1 MASQPAV
8 TDGLSIGLAWSNRVQ
23 QFCNERRGDAY
34 SAPYVEPLRDTRTRL
49 DEWRVPARQ
58 GRVGERDFF
67 NGPLRASGGSAEDMK
82 ALHCPNCGT
91 PFVRVTYQTGMIE
104 RVLNQLNVFP
114 FRCQLCM
121 NKFRAFH
128 KGAAQSTQAFDRR
141 QYKRLP
147 TSIEAQFLADN
158 RVHST
163 NRITD
168 ISMDGCTLQTTGL
181 PRGTFLGLVLKP
193 DQEDEAI
200 RIETAMVCS
209 VRPTSVGLRFLE
221 IPLPDQRRLSQ
232 VVLGLLVGQGPP
244 PASNA

>member
-1 MASQPAV
+1 M
-8 TDGLSIGLAWSNRVQ
+8 
-23 QFCNERRGDAY
+23 
-34 SAPYVEPLRDTRTRL
+34 
-49 DEWRVPARQ
+49 
-58 GRVGERDFF
+58 
-67 NGPLRASGGSAEDMK
+67 
-82 ALHCPNCGT
+82 
-91 PFVRVTYQTGMIE
+91 E
-104 RVLNQLNVFP
+104 RVLQQLHLFQ

-128 KGAAQSTQAFDRR
+128 RESEKHLKPFDRR

-147 TSIEAQFLADN
+147 TSIQAQFLADN

-193 DQEDEAI
+193 DQADESI
-200 RIETAMVCS
+200 RVETAMVCS
-209 VRPTSVGLRFLE
+209 VHPTSVGLRFLE

-232 VVLGLLVGQGPP
+232 VVLGLLVSQGHHPVN
-244 PASNA
+244 NA

>member
-1 MASQPAV
+1 M
-8 TDGLSIGLAWSNRVQ
+8 
-23 QFCNERRGDAY
+23 
-34 SAPYVEPLRDTRTRL
+34 
-49 DEWRVPARQ
+49 
-58 GRVGERDFF
+58 
-67 NGPLRASGGSAEDMK
+67 M
-82 ALHCPNCGT
+82 
-91 PFVRVTYQTGMIE
+91 E
-104 RVLNQLNVFP
+104 RVLQQLNVVP

-128 KGAAQSTQAFDRR
+128 REAGGRAKVLDRR

-147 TSIEAQFLADN
+147 TSIQAQFLADN
-158 RVHST
+158 RIRST

-193 DQEDEAI
+193 DQEDESI

-209 VRPTSVGLRFLE
+209 VHPTSVGLRFLE

-232 VVLGLLVGQGPP
+232 VVLGLLVSQGSQ
-244 PASNA
+244 PASNV

>member
-1 MASQPAV
+1 
-8 TDGLSIGLAWSNRVQ
+8 
-23 QFCNERRGDAY
+23 
-34 SAPYVEPLRDTRTRL
+34 
-49 DEWRVPARQ
+49 
-58 GRVGERDFF
+58 
-67 NGPLRASGGSAEDMK
+67 MK
-82 ALHCPNCGT
+82 TLHCPNCGT
-91 PFVRVTYQTGMIE
+91 PFVRVAPQTGMME
-104 RVLNQLNVFP
+104 RVLQQLNVVP

-128 KGAAQSTQAFDRR
+128 RGAGGRPQAPDRR

-147 TSIEAQFLADN
+147 TSIQAQFLADN
-158 RVHST
+158 RIRST

-193 DQEDEAI
+193 DQEDESI

-209 VRPTSVGLRFLE
+209 VHPTSVGLRFLE

-232 VVLGLLVGQGPP
+232 VVLGLLVSQGHQ
-244 PASNA
+244 PASHV

>member
-1 MASQPAV
+1 M
-8 TDGLSIGLAWSNRVQ
+8 
-23 QFCNERRGDAY
+23 
-34 SAPYVEPLRDTRTRL
+34 
-49 DEWRVPARQ
+49 
-58 GRVGERDFF
+58 
-67 NGPLRASGGSAEDMK
+67 
-82 ALHCPNCGT
+82 
-91 PFVRVTYQTGMIE
+91 E
-104 RVLNQLNVFP
+104 RVLNQINVFP

-128 KGAAQSTQAFDRR
+128 GGAGQSAQAFDRR

-158 RVHST
+158 RMQAK

-193 DQEDEAI
+193 DREDEAI

-209 VRPTSVGLRFLE
+209 VRPSSVGVRFLE
-221 IPLPDQRRLSQ
+221 VPLPDQRRLSK
-232 VVLGLLVGQGPP
+232 VVLGLLVSQSQHPV
-244 PASNA
+244 SNA

>member
-1 MASQPAV
+1 
-8 TDGLSIGLAWSNRVQ
+8 
-23 QFCNERRGDAY
+23 
-34 SAPYVEPLRDTRTRL
+34 
-49 DEWRVPARQ
+49 
-58 GRVGERDFF
+58 
-67 NGPLRASGGSAEDMK
+67 MK
-82 ALHCPNCGT
+82 TLHCPNCGT
-91 PFVRVTYQTGMIE
+91 PFVRVAPHRGVME
-104 RVLNQLNVFP
+104 RVLQQLNVFP

-128 KGAAQSTQAFDRR
+128 RDAAGSAQAFDRR

-147 TSIEAQFLADN
+147 TSIQAQFLADN
-158 RVHST
+158 RVRST

-193 DQEDEAI
+193 DQENESI

-209 VRPTSVGLRFLE
+209 VHPTSVGLRFLE

-232 VVLGLLVGQGPP
+232 VVLGLLVGQGHPP
-244 PASNA
+244 VSSA

>member
-1 MASQPAV
+1 
-8 TDGLSIGLAWSNRVQ
+8 
-23 QFCNERRGDAY
+23 
-34 SAPYVEPLRDTRTRL
+34 
-49 DEWRVPARQ
+49 
-58 GRVGERDFF
+58 
-67 NGPLRASGGSAEDMK
+67 MK
-82 ALHCPNCGT
+82 TLHCPNCGT
-91 PFVRVTYQTGMIE
+91 PFVRVALQTGVME
-104 RVLNQLNVFP
+104 RVLQQLHMFP

-128 KGAAQSTQAFDRR
+128 REAASQAFDRR

-147 TSIEAQFLADN
+147 TSIQAQFLADN
-158 RVHST
+158 RMQST

-181 PRGTFLGLVLKP
+181 PRGTFLGLVLTP
-193 DQEDEAI
+193 DQENESI

-232 VVLGLLVGQGPP
+232 VVLGLLVSQGQPVTS
-244 PASNA
+244 A

>member
-1 MASQPAV
+1 
-8 TDGLSIGLAWSNRVQ
+8 
-23 QFCNERRGDAY
+23 
-34 SAPYVEPLRDTRTRL
+34 
-49 DEWRVPARQ
+49 
-58 GRVGERDFF
+58 
-67 NGPLRASGGSAEDMK
+67 MK
-82 ALHCPNCGT
+82 TLHCPNCGS
-91 PFVRVTYQTGMIE
+91 PFVRVAPQGSVME
-104 RVLNQLNVFP
+104 RMLQQVHVFP

-121 NKFRAFH
+121 NKFRAFQREA
-128 KGAAQSTQAFDRR
+128 GASPQAFDRR

-147 TSIEAQFLADN
+147 TSIQAQFLADN
-158 RVHST
+158 RVRST

-193 DQEDEAI
+193 DQEEESI

-232 VVLGLLVGQGPP
+232 VVLGLLVSQGPHP
-244 PASNA
+244 VNSA

>member
-1 MASQPAV
+1 V
-8 TDGLSIGLAWSNRVQ
+8 
-23 QFCNERRGDAY
+23 
-34 SAPYVEPLRDTRTRL
+34 
-49 DEWRVPARQ
+49 
-58 GRVGERDFF
+58 
-67 NGPLRASGGSAEDMK
+67 
-82 ALHCPNCGT
+82 AL
-91 PFVRVTYQTGMIE
+91 QTGVME
-104 RVLNQLNVFP
+104 RVLQQLHMFP

-128 KGAAQSTQAFDRR
+128 REAASQAFDRR

-147 TSIEAQFLADN
+147 TSIQAQFLADN
-158 RVHST
+158 RMQST

-193 DQEDEAI
+193 DQENESI

-232 VVLGLLVGQGPP
+232 VVLGLLVSQGQPVT
-244 PASNA
+244 SV

>member
-1 MASQPAV
+1 M
-8 TDGLSIGLAWSNRVQ
+8 
-23 QFCNERRGDAY
+23 
-34 SAPYVEPLRDTRTRL
+34 
-49 DEWRVPARQ
+49 
-58 GRVGERDFF
+58 
-67 NGPLRASGGSAEDMK
+67 M
-82 ALHCPNCGT
+82 
-91 PFVRVTYQTGMIE
+91 E
-104 RVLNQLNVFP
+104 RVLQQLNVVP

-128 KGAAQSTQAFDRR
+128 RGAGGRPQVPDRR

-147 TSIEAQFLADN
+147 TSIQAQFLADN
-158 RVHST
+158 RIRST

-193 DQEDEAI
+193 DQEDESI

-209 VRPTSVGLRFLE
+209 VHPTSVGLRFLE

-232 VVLGLLVGQGPP
+232 VVLGLLVSQGSQ
-244 PASNA
+244 PASNV

>member
-1 MASQPAV
+1 
-8 TDGLSIGLAWSNRVQ
+8 
-23 QFCNERRGDAY
+23 
-34 SAPYVEPLRDTRTRL
+34 
-49 DEWRVPARQ
+49 
-58 GRVGERDFF
+58 
-67 NGPLRASGGSAEDMK
+67 MK

-91 PFVRVTYQTGMIE
+91 PFVRVTSEKGILE
-104 RVLNQLNVFP
+104 RILQQVNVFP

-128 KGAAQSTQAFDRR
+128 RDAGAGSRPFDRR

-147 TSIEAQFLADN
+147 TSIQAQFLADN
-158 RVHST
+158 HLRST

-168 ISMDGCTLQTTGL
+168 ISMDGCTLQATGL
-181 PRGTFLGLVLKP
+181 PRGTFLGLLLKP
-193 DQEDEAI
+193 DHQDESI

-232 VVLGLLVGQGPP
+232 VVLGLLVSQAHQPVT
-244 PASNA
+244 NA